1 MTEASLKTDAA
12 PDDVVEVTAE
22 PAAPDE
28 DVAEPAAALADD
40 EHDAADAERD
50 QARDETGV
58 DGDVDA
64 PAGAEAVHRRF
75 RRPSRF
81 AVLVTA
87 LSAAV
92 IVLAVAGALLFQHV
106 RAVGELAGQRAAV
119 LDSARKVATDLT
131 SISAENA
138 PQRIT
143 SLTDETTGD
152 FRSRLSTY
160 GAVIQAV
167 MRLSN
172 AGSQGT
178 VNDLAIERIDDS
190 SASVLVAATAEVSS
204 NQTPAPRAVSYR
216 MVVQLRHDGDRW
228 LVSDVSF
235 VA

>member
-12 PDDVVEVTAE
+12 PDDVAEVTAE
-22 PAAPDE
+22 PAAPGE
-28 DVAEPAAALADD
+28 DVGEPAAAVTDD
-40 EHDAADAERD
+40 EHDDADAEPDR
-50 QARDETGV
+50 ARDETGV
-58 DGDVDA
+58 ESEADA
-64 PAGAEAVHRRF
+64 PAGAEPARRRL

-87 LSAAV
+87 LSTAV
-92 IVLAVAGALLFQHV
+92 IVLAGAGVLLFQHV
-106 RAVGELAGQRAAV
+106 SAVGELATQRPAV
-119 LDSARKVATDLT
+119 LDAARKVATDLT
-131 SISAENA
+131 SISAEDA

-143 SLTDETTGD
+143 SLTNETTGG
-152 FRSRLSTY
+152 FRSKLSTY
-160 GAVIQAV
+160 GTVIQAV

-178 VNDLAIERIDDS
+178 VNDLAIERIDDN

-204 NQTPAPRAVSYR
+204 NRTQAPRHVSYR